1 MLPFIGLDYQNNSP
15 CCILQNQD
23 GTYWDNRKSN
33 INDLMQDHI
42 AGKKSVYCNNC
53 WTDEDAG
60 ITSKRQRYNQIYK
73 QYLTLT
79 DRKVKMITIPTG
91 NVCNLYCVTCSP
103 NASSSWIKKQM
114 SYDQRLEKNEYKII
128 NGIDAGDLEKITE
141 VDHVEFLGGETLKS
155 FSLWRHL
162 STLDKSISFSL
173 QTNGTVELNQNQV
186 ELLKSFKNYN
196 ICFSLDGYGKIFDY
210 LRQPAKWDQVQKNIQ
225 QYREYFGL
233 GRLSIYLT
241 LSNLNILYIDRTMYE
256 LFRLLPSRI
265 ELNMVQSP
273 SELSYN
279 NLPQHIGEI
288 IERHNPSFFK
298 NRKINWTGT
307 NDTMKA
313 LKMNLEKQDNFSGL
327 KKEKFLPELFEL
339 I

>member
-1 MLPFIGLDYQNNSP
+1 
-15 CCILQNQD
+15 
-23 GTYWDNRKSN
+23 
-33 INDLMQDHI
+33 
-42 AGKKSVYCNNC
+42 
-53 WTDEDAG
+53 
-60 ITSKRQRYNQIYK
+60 
-73 QYLTLT
+73 
-79 DRKVKMITIPTG
+79 
-91 NVCNLYCVTCSP
+91 
-103 NASSSWIKKQM
+103 M